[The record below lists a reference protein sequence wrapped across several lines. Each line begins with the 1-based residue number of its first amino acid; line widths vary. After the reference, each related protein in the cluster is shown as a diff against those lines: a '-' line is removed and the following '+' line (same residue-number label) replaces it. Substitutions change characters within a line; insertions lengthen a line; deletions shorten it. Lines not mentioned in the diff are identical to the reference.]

1 MNKNVKHFQKSI
13 VTKSEVNYKRSSVLW
28 NEFSTELID
37 FNSIY
42 TCDIFM
48 QMQVVPRQAR
58 LGFLLFQYFVINI
71 CIVSKF
77 IYDRNFARY

>member
-42 TCDIFM
+42 TRDIFM

-77 IYDRNFARY
+77 IYGRNFARY